1 MLFSFFS
8 KVTITR
14 MACFRVYRDG
24 DDEDSSDS
32 ADNFV
37 DATVNNKDDI
47 QFLHGVPVSKE
58 GNLVINQYDYNRTKD
73 KSK

>member
-1 MLFSFFS
+1 
-8 KVTITR
+8 